1 MLHPQHCFP
10 NFTEQIINNPCN
22 SVDKVTTLDL
32 DQVSQL
38 SSSNV
43 HRQVLYSN
51 VAVLRFF
58 S

>member
-1 MLHPQHCFP
+1 QHCFP
-10 NFTEQIINNPCN
+10 NFTEQIINNPRN
-22 SVDKVTTLDL
+22 SADIVTTLDL
-32 DQVSQL
+32 DQVLLL

-43 HRQVLYSN
+43 HRQVLYSK